1 MQAELSVKIAGLT
14 MQNPVGVASGTFGF
28 GQEYA
33 QLLDLDALGALYTKA
48 ITFEKR
54 EGNPAPR
61 LFETPSGLLNSIG
74 LANLGVVAFV
84 EEKLPFLKTLHCSI
98 VANIAGSTE
107 DEYCRV
113 IQAIEEAAGPCG
125 NGVDAYEINV
135 SCPNVSHGGMSFGTD
150 PSQVEKLTRR
160 IRTLTKRPIFVKLS
174 PNVTDIATIAV
185 AAEQGGADALTCINT
200 VVGMAID
207 IESLKPRFA
216 RETAGLSGPAIR
228 PVGVACVWK
237 ASRAV
242 KIPVIGCGGISSA
255 EDAIE
260 YLLAGAS
267 AIQVGTAI
275 FVDPE
280 LPFKIKTG
288 IAQWMERKSIGSVN
302 EIARIL
308 K

>member
-1 MQAELSVKIAGLT
+1 MQADLSVRIASLT

-74 LANLGVVAFV
+74 LVNPGVEAFV
-84 EEKLPFLKTLHCSI
+84 EEKLPFLKTLHCSV

-107 DEYCRV
+107 DGYCRV
-113 IQAIEEAAGPCG
+113 IQAIEESAGSFG

-150 PSQVEKLTRR
+150 PSQVERLTRK

-174 PNVTDIATIAV
+174 PNVTDIATIAI

-280 LPFKIKTG
+280 VPFKIKTG
-288 IAQWMERKSIGSVN
+288 IARWMERKGVGSIS